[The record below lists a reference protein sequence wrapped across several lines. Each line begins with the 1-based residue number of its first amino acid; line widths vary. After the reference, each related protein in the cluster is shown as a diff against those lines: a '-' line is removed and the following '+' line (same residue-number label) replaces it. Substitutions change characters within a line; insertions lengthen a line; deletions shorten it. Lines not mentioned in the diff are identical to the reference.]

1 MLDSTNQRFLLV
13 FRLLMA
19 WTFIYAASH
28 QAFDPTFS
36 IVGFLKTTKTFHAL
50 FVPFTQ
56 PAVAPV
62 FSVLVAWGHLAIGV
76 SLLVGCLVRVSGI
89 VGTALLLTYW
99 LAHMDFPYIEN
110 HNNFLVDYHIVYS
123 VVLVFLVVNNAGRVF
138 GIDGWLAQ
146 QSFMRSHPALR
157 AMVA

>member
-1 MLDSTNQRFLLV
+1 MLDTTNQRFLLI

-36 IVGFLKTTKTFHAL
+36 IIGFLKTTKTFHAL

-56 PAVAPV
+56 PAVAPI

-89 VGTALLLTYW
+89 VGTALLLTY
-99 LAHMDFPYIEN
+99 
-110 HNNFLVDYHIVYS
+110 
-123 VVLVFLVVNNAGRVF
+123 
-138 GIDGWLAQ
+138 
-146 QSFMRSHPALR
+146 
-157 AMVA
+157 